1 MNPADQNPWRFKR
14 LVAAIA
20 LLGVVVVGFVGFV
33 GYWSNTPL
41 SITAD
46 QRLELTRGQP
56 FSKFARSLAE
66 AGIITQP
73 RLWGWQARW
82 LGKAHRIQAG
92 EYWIRPG
99 DTPNTLLEAL
109 VAGEVIRYEIQ
120 LLEGWT
126 LHEVLDVLAR
136 NEQLTAELSMVDKHT
151 LLGVLGLPGGNAEGL
166 FFPDTYQFTRG
177 ASDADILRRAYEQMQ
192 LTLAAEWQDRA
203 EDLPYDNPYQAL
215 VVASLI
221 EKETGRDEDR
231 SHIGQVFATRLR
243 LGMRLQTDPSVI
255 YGLGRQ
261 FDGNLTRK
269 HLLTDTPYNTYTRN
283 GLPPTPIA
291 LASARSIEA
300 ALQPAN
306 GDYLYFVSRG
316 DGSSQFSISLEEHQT
331 AVRKYQLQ

>member
-1 MNPADQNPWRFKR
+1 MK
-14 LVAAIA
+14 
-20 LLGVVVVGFVGFV
+20 
-33 GYWSNTPL
+33 
-41 SITAD
+41 
-46 QRLELTRGQP
+46 
-56 FSKFARSLAE
+56 
-66 AGIITQP
+66 
-73 RLWGWQARW
+73 
-82 LGKAHRIQAG
+82 
-92 EYWIRPG
+92 
-99 DTPNTLLEAL
+99 
-109 VAGEVIRYEIQ
+109 
-120 LLEGWT
+120 
-126 LHEVLDVLAR
+126 
-136 NEQLTAELSMVDKHT
+136 
-151 LLGVLGLPGGNAEGL
+151 
-166 FFPDTYQFTRG
+166 
-177 ASDADILRRAYEQMQ
+177 
-192 LTLAAEWQDRA
+192 LAAAWQVRA

-221 EKETGRDEDR
+221 EKESGRDEDR

-300 ALQPAN
+300 ALHPAN